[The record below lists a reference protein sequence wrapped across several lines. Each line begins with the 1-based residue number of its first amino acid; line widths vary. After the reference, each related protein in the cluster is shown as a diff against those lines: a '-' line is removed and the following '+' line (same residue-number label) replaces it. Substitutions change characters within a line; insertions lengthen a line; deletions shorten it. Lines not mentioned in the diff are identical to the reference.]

1 MIKVCVFF
9 GEELSDVVIKETSL
23 LVTIPKVLVPIVPDI
38 NVWTLL
44 VVDWDNWGQV
54 IIVCVD
60 TNLWWNVALMAADLP
75 VYMFHDVNF
84 SMSTL
89 HLEESVCR
97 DLHAVELEEYVS
109 LTFFNILCQC
119 GSLSLSA
126 SLDEQLHLM
135 NWCGLF
141 LSLPAKK
148 FNDRGCVSLP
158 LLPLR
163 TSWSSSLN
171 KTWLSSSFKLNK
183 RNIQLTPSQTVLL
196 IVLLILLEY
205 LNNVN

>member
-1 MIKVCVFF
+1 
-9 GEELSDVVIKETSL
+9 
-23 LVTIPKVLVPIVPDI
+23 
-38 NVWTLL
+38 
-44 VVDWDNWGQV
+44 
-54 IIVCVD
+54 
-60 TNLWWNVALMAADLP
+60 MAADLP

-135 NWCGLF
+135 N
-141 LSLPAKK
+141 
-148 FNDRGCVSLP
+148 
-158 LLPLR
+158 
-163 TSWSSSLN
+163 
-171 KTWLSSSFKLNK
+171 
-183 RNIQLTPSQTVLL
+183 
-196 IVLLILLEY
+196 
-205 LNNVN
+205 